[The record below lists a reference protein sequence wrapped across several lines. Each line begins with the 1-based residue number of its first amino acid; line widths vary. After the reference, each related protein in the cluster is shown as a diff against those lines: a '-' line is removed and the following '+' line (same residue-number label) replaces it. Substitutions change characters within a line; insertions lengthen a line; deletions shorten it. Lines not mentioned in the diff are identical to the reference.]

1 MFLFANA
8 ELVAV
13 PEENAIRIPSSI
25 PPELAAS
32 IGLQGLTADF
42 LAHDLGNN
50 VNNSKVFVHGIS
62 GGVGQ
67 ILSQLLTADG
77 LEVFG
82 VTSSEEKRQLALD
95 QGAKQVFLRNT
106 EWQETYTSFF
116 DTVYDGIGHTLAESV
131 DLLKN
136 RGKVIFFWHGRRK
149 SASDRLYS
157 LVIKIKKYFDRGSL
171 GLLDKFSRAGEKK
184 HPTVYLL

>member
-1 MFLFANA
+1 MDVPFANA

-13 PEENAIRIPSSI
+13 PEENAIRIPSGI
-25 PPELAAS
+25 PPKLAAS

-77 LEVFG
+77 LEVYG
-82 VTSSEEKRQLALD
+82 VTSTEEKRQLALD
-95 QGAKQVFLRNT
+95 QGAKHVFLRNT
-106 EWQETYTSFF
+106 EWQETYISFF

-131 DLLKN
+131 DLLRN
-136 RGKVIFFWHGRRK
+136 RGKVIFKYGRRK

-157 LVIKIKKYFDRGSL
+157 LVIKIKKYFDRRSV
-171 GLLDKFSRAGEKK
+171 GLLDKLSRAGEKK
-184 HPTVYLL
+184 HPTV